1 MMTPPPH
8 AVASSDRPRT
18 SHGTA
23 GRVLFI
29 DDEPEFC
36 DLVKMALSAS
46 GFSVTT
52 CATAARALTL
62 VTGDAFDAV
71 VTDVHLGESDGLALC
86 GRLRELRP
94 DLPVVVLTGF
104 GSMGAAV
111 DAIRA
116 GAHDFVTKPVE
127 MDTLAHHVRRAVE
140 HRRLHNEVVAL
151 RAAVRKGSGPADMI
165 GESRAMAEVYDVV
178 RRVAATDV
186 GVMVTGETGTG
197 KELIARAIHTL
208 SSRGIGP
215 FVAINCAALP
225 EALLESELFGHARG
239 AFTDAKNARQGIFV
253 EASGGTLLLD
263 EIGEM
268 TPAMQAKLLR
278 ALQERTVRPVGDSR
292 EIAFDTRIVASTHR
306 DLEAMIE
313 AGEFRE
319 DLYYRLNVVHLPLPP
334 LRDRGNDTLLLAQHF
349 IERFAARHN
358 VGVVGIQAPAAAKLV
373 AYHWPGNVRELEN
386 CIERAVALTRFEK
399 IGVEDLPPRV
409 RDHSPRRLPIDAS
422 NADELLTMREM
433 ERRYILAALDAVGGN
448 RTRASDVLELDRKTL
463 YRKLKQYEEEDG

>member
-1 MMTPPPH
+1 MITPQPH
-8 AVASSDRPRT
+8 AVDRADAPRAT
-18 SHGTA
+18 KAAA
-23 GRVLFI
+23 GRVLFV
-29 DDEPEFC
+29 DDDPELC

-46 GFSVTT
+46 GFGVVT
-52 CATAARALTL
+52 CATAAKALAQANAET
-62 VTGDAFDAV
+62 FDAV
-71 VTDVHLGESDGLALC
+71 VTDLHLGDSDGLTLC

-94 DLPVVVLTGF
+94 DVPVIVLTGF

-140 HRRLHNEVVAL
+140 HRRLNIEVVAL
-151 RAAVRKGSGPADMI
+151 RAAVKKGAGPADMI
-165 GESRAMAEVYDVV
+165 GESRAMAEVYDIV

-197 KELIARAIHTL
+197 KELIARAIHRL
-208 SSRGIGP
+208 SGRSDGP

-239 AFTDAKNARQGIFV
+239 AFTDAKQARQGLFV
-253 EASGGTLLLD
+253 EANGGTLLLD

-278 ALQERTVRPVGDSR
+278 ALQERSVRPVGDSR
-292 EIAFDTRIVASTHR
+292 EVSFDTRIVSSTHR
-306 DLEAMIE
+306 NLEAMIE
-313 AGEFRE
+313 SGEFRE

-349 IERFAARHN
+349 IERFAARHG
-358 VGVVGIQAPAAAKLV
+358 VAVVGIQAPAAGKLI

-409 RDHSPRRLPIDAS
+409 RDHSPRRLPIDVS
-422 NADELLTMREM
+422 NADELLSMHEM

-448 RTRASDVLELDRKTL
+448 RTRASELLELDRKTL
-463 YRKLKQYEEEDG
+463 YRKLKQYEEEAG